1 MKTILTALAFTIAV
15 SFSGWAQHPGRQ
27 GGGQQQKAAEK
38 LAKIKEEAAAYYA
51 NADSAD
57 YGVRYR
63 FKYKYNKAQNLTYEE
78 DRMVLIRP
86 EVTLEMSYEGMG
98 ETRWYNNHPDS
109 RGGDPSLAYHL
120 TPSYYFYYPESDRLV
135 ETYRII
141 AEEFKLS
148 DAVSG
153 NRWELSTEEK
163 KIGEYTCRKATLDK
177 DGRLWTAWYTTDLP
191 HRGAPGTLT
200 GLPGVVLEAS
210 DADGEVQWTFN
221 GLLASEPESKLYI
234 KYPDS
239 FSSVPVENFPK
250 IVRLCALSTNNHLQS
265 AGVMDMRPGNYPEKY
280 RPSTGIHALNI
291 DNPIAR

>member
-1 MKTILTALAFTIAV
+1 MAISL
-15 SFSGWAQHPGRQ
+15 SGWAQHPGRQ
-27 GGGQQQKAAEK
+27 DGGGVQQQKSNDR
-38 LAKIKEEAAAYYA
+38 LAKLKEEAAAYYA

-63 FKYKYNKAQNLTYEE
+63 FKYKYNKAHGLTYEE

-86 EVTLEMSYEGMG
+86 EITLEMSYEGMG
-98 ETRWYNNHPDS
+98 EGRWRINHPDS

-120 TPSYYFYYPESDRLV
+120 TPSFHFYYPATDRLV

-141 AEEFKLS
+141 SEEFKLS
-148 DAVSG
+148 DTICG
-153 NRWELSTEEK
+153 NKWDISTEEK
-163 KIGEYTCRKATLDK
+163 KIGDYNCRKATLEK
-177 DGRLWTAWYTTDLP
+177 DGRKWTAWFTTDMP

-210 DADGEVQWTFN
+210 DADAEVQWTFN
-221 GLLASEPESKLYI
+221 GLLSNEPDSKLYI
-234 KYPDS
+234 KFPDT

-250 IVRLCALSTNNHLQS
+250 IVRLCALSNNNHLQS
-265 AGVMDMRPGNYPEKY
+265 AGVMNMRPGNYPEKY
-280 RPSTGIHALNI
+280 LPSTGIHALNI